1 MGLDDTILQFYKTAT
16 KESPT
21 QNLSKKI
28 TSLQGASALTIG
40 LTGSLIGIESTN
52 TLLEITGILY
62 TGYGT
67 ITLLQKEPFNS
78 VPYIPKLFRPLLLA
92 SSAIAIAGSIMLE
105 TLIYKSSSYLPSWM
119 VTTPLL
125 FGAFAAHAIC
135 VTSKSYVTEIEQQ
148 KE

>member
-67 ITLLQKEPFNS
+67 ITLLQKEPFNF
-78 VPYIPKLFRPLLLA
+78 VPYIPKLFRPLLLV

-105 TLIYKSSSYLPSWM
+105 TIIYKSSPYLPSWM
-119 VTTPLL
+119 VTTPLF
-125 FGAFAAHAIC
+125 FGAFGAHAIC